1 MKTQSITCKLIIS
14 LALCFVCAA
23 AGLGKTDTAAVN
35 PRQRLLMDFNW
46 RFHLGNASEPQ
57 QDFNFGNKWM
67 FAKIKA
73 PIQVLK
79 ADFNDSDWQAINLP
93 HDWVVELPFDPNAEI
108 SHGFKPTGRAY
119 PENTIGWYRKNFDIP
134 ADESGKRISLEFDGV
149 FRDCFVWLNG
159 FLLGRNQSGYNSFK
173 FDITDD
179 VNYGG
184 TNTLVVRA
192 DITNQEGWFYEGGGI
207 YRHVRLV
214 KTDPVHIAHWG
225 TFVTSDV
232 KNTYA
237 AITAQT
243 KIVNESDE
251 KAIVEL
257 ESYIEDANGKIVAE
271 KIVSKNIIEPWNQ
284 SQLSCNLKIKNV
296 KLWSLQSP
304 CLYKLVSIVKQNGK
318 ILDKY
323 ETPFGV
329 RTIRFDPDKGFFLN
343 GKRIFIKGTCNH
355 QDHAGIGAALPD
367 HIQYYRIKQLKEMG
381 CNAYRTSH
389 NPPTPEL
396 LETCDRLG
404 MLVMDETR
412 TMGSSPEVLGQL
424 ESMVLRDRNHPCII
438 MWSLGNEEGSI
449 QGNSYGQRIGKTM
462 LRTVK
467 NLDSTRPVTMA
478 MNNGFGKGG
487 MSDVVD
493 IQGFN
498 YRHSFIDDFRKNYPK
513 KPIIMAEDAS
523 TLCTR
528 GIYQSDETK
537 GYVSAYDENAPRW
550 GYTATDCFKFYQQ
563 RPWIMGTF
571 IWTGFDYRGEP
582 NPYNWPCI
590 SSHFGILDTCGYPK
604 DNFFYYQAWWSDKT
618 VLHILPHWNWPG
630 KEGQD
635 IDVRCLTNCSEVEL
649 YLNGKSLGRQPVA
662 EYNDARWKV
671 KYEPGTL
678 FAKGYKDG
686 KEIAQ
691 TKVET
696 VGAPAKISL
705 IPDCASINADG
716 EDAAMVRVEIRDSQ
730 DRFCPLADNLVKFDI
745 TENGQIIGVGSGD
758 PSSHEPDKASQ
769 RKAFNGLCQVIV
781 QAKKIEGDIKL
792 TAQSEGLPK
801 TIITL
806 NALHCLPRPAVP

>member
-1 MKTQSITCKLIIS
+1 MKPQSITGKLIIL
-14 LALCFVCAA
+14 LAVCFVC
-23 AGLGKTDTAAVN
+23 TATGSKKADAVVEN

-46 RFHLGNASEPQ
+46 RFHLGNASEQQ
-57 QDFNFGNKWM
+57 QDFNFGADRM
-67 FAKIKA
+67 FAKIIA
-73 PIQVLK
+73 PLKVLR
-79 ADFNDSDWQAINLP
+79 ADFNDSDWQTINLP
-93 HDWVVELPFDPNAEI
+93 HDWVVGLPFDPNAEM
-108 SHGFKPTGRAY
+108 SHGFKPTGRAF
-119 PENTIGWYRKNFDIP
+119 PANTIGWYRKSFDIP
-134 ADESGKRISLEFDGV
+134 ADELGKRMSLEFDGV

-159 FLLGRNQSGYNSFK
+159 FLLGHNQSGYNSFS

-179 VNYGG
+179 ANYGG
-184 TNTLVVRA
+184 RNTLVLRA
-192 DITNQEGWFYEGGGI
+192 DITHQEGWFYEGGGI
-207 YRHVRLV
+207 YRHIWLV
-214 KTDPVHIAHWG
+214 KTNPVHVAHWG

-232 KNTYA
+232 KDDYA

-243 KIVNESDE
+243 KIINESDE
-251 KAIVEL
+251 KAIIEL
-257 ESYIEDANGKIVAE
+257 ESYIEDANGKIAAE
-271 KIVSKNIIEPWNQ
+271 KIAAGNTIGPWNQ
-284 SQLSCNLKIKNV
+284 SQLSCKLKIENV
-296 KLWSLQSP
+296 KLWSLESP
-304 CLYKLVSIVKQNGK
+304 YLYKLVSIVKQNGK
-318 ILDKY
+318 TLDYY
-323 ETPFGV
+323 ETPFGA

-355 QDHAGIGAALPD
+355 QDHAGVGAALPD

-381 CNAYRTSH
+381 CNSYRTSH

-396 LETCDRLG
+396 LEACDRLG

-412 TMGSSPEVLGQL
+412 TMGSSPEVLQQL

-438 MWSLGNEEGSI
+438 MWSLGNEEGAI
-449 QGNSYGQRIGKTM
+449 QGNDSGLRIGKTM

-478 MNNGFGKGG
+478 MNGGYGKG
-487 MSDVVD
+487 MTDIVD

-498 YRHSFIDDFRKNYPK
+498 YRHSYVDGFRKDRPK
-513 KPIIMAEDAS
+513 MPILMSEDAS

-528 GIYQSDETK
+528 GIYQNDETK
-537 GYVSAYDENAPRW
+537 GYVSSYDENAPKW
-550 GYTATDCFKFYQQ
+550 GYTATDCFIFYAQ
-563 RPWIMGTF
+563 RLWIMGTF

-582 NPYNWPCI
+582 TPYKWPCI

-618 VLHILPHWNWPG
+618 VLHILPHWNWAG

-635 IDVRCLTNCSEVEL
+635 IDVRCLTNCNEVEL
-649 YLNGKSLGRQPVA
+649 FLNGKSLGRRPVV

-678 FAKGYKDG
+678 FAKGYKNG

-696 VGAPAKISL
+696 AGAPAKISL
-705 IPDCASINADG
+705 IPDCASIKADG
-716 EDAAMVRVEIRDSQ
+716 EDVAMVRVEICDSQ
-730 DRFCPLADNLVKFDI
+730 DRLCPLADNLVKFEI
-745 TENGQIIGVGSGD
+745 NENGQIIGVGNGD
-758 PSSHEPDKASQ
+758 PSSHEPDRASQ
-769 RKAFNGLCQVIV
+769 RKTFNGLCQVIV

-806 NALHCLPRPAVP
+806 KALQCLPRPAVP